1 MTTPDAGGGRPRAIT
16 ELSGIEF
23 TGSLGEAFHAY
34 GKALTALA
42 DRWNL
47 ELDIAA
53 VDAEAAMTTMKGKWL
68 LFGMDTKVRARRVA
82 KRLKRA
88 RELAAALAER
98 GESFP
103 RAYRKHFTPPR

>member
-1 MTTPDAGGGRPRAIT
+1 MTSPEDTGRGGARAIT

-42 DRWNL
+42 DRWGV

-53 VDAEAAMTTMKGKWL
+53 VDAEAAMTTMKGHWL
-68 LFGMDTKVRARRVA
+68 LFGVDTKVRARKVA

-88 RELAAALAER
+88 RELAAALSER
-98 GESFP
+98 GEKFH
-103 RAYRKHFTPPR
+103 RVYRKHFTPR